1 MKLKLNVF
9 SRLDRNMKVA
19 ILSGLLAALC
29 AICFLTSVKSE
40 SAAQQKQLAEKFG
53 GSQTEV
59 CVAKRDIAAGETLKD
74 TDVEVKQWVSS
85 LLPENVATSKKDCVG
100 KQLGSSILKG
110 EVVCSARFQSQDSS
124 ISVPSGMVA
133 VSIPLD
139 DTSSVGGTLKVNQK
153 VDIYATGSST
163 TSKICSNVQI
173 LETSNSDKSVDSET
187 KWVTVAVE
195 KDSAQEVVSA
205 AQKLKLYVVLPSGE
219 GGEEYASQTS
229 SQKTSSSESSSKSS
243 TKSTSSTQSSFGT
256 DTLSGGEVNEK

>member
-9 SRLDRNMKVA
+9 SRLDRNMKIA
-19 ILSGLLAALC
+19 ILSGFLASLC
-29 AICFLTSVKSE
+29 AVCFLASAKSE
-40 SAAQQKQLAEKFG
+40 SSAQQKQLAEKFG

-85 LLPENVATSKKDCVG
+85 LLPDNVATSKKDCVG

-205 AQKLKLYVVLPSGE
+205 AQKLKLYVVLPSGDAS
-219 GGEEYASQTS
+219 EESSSTSSSKQTS
-229 SQKTSSSESSSKSS
+229 SSRSSYM
-243 TKSTSSTQSSFGT
+243 STSAGSTSDST
-256 DTLSGGEVNEK
+256 EAVSGSENDGM